1 MTCHHNDTITNR
13 DITITMYLS
22 LGEAAKL
29 AQVSRATL
37 YKRNKEGKLSFHTSE
52 LGRKVID
59 TAELSRLYKLN
70 VDTVTNR
77 DASQQ
82 ENSTLEIWQIKLK
95 AAQEKIELLE
105 RYVDHLQNTVQHE
118 QDHVTKLLKN
128 SEFLML
134 TQEQK
139 PKTLVQ
145 KIKDVLRFN

>member
-1 MTCHHNDTITNR
+1 
-13 DITITMYLS
+13 MYLS
-22 LGEAAKL
+22 LSQAAKL

-37 YKRNKEGKLSFHTSE
+37 YKRNKEGKLSFLKNE

-59 TAELSRLYKLN
+59 MAELSRLYEIN
-70 VDTVTNR
+70 VDTVTNC
-77 DASQQ
+77 DASKQ
-82 ENSTLEIWQIKLK
+82 ENTTLEIWQVKLK

-105 RYVDHLQNTVQHE
+105 RYVDHLQNTLQNE

-128 SEFLML
+128 SELLML